1 MSENTVLESILRR
14 ELDRQR
20 RMKQTYEER
29 KAKVSDFEGVR
40 MSISRKRNKDYYYL
54 VKDDGLEYLG
64 NEKNETVQ
72 AIKEFR
78 LCEKMLQI
86 TETNIYALKK
96 FLKKYQWITPQL
108 IQEKMPK
115 TYLPLNLNENF
126 EDKRFNKNWQRKMNA
141 IKKSYP
147 VKRPENLIAE
157 TCDGTRVRSRAEAL
171 LYDMFVAM
179 GFVVL
184 YEFPVVINGITYC
197 PDFLLMNPRTHKLYI
212 WEHLGMWY
220 HETRGPSYRQEFIQK
235 TMQYAQIGFSL
246 GYNLLTSYE
255 SPGGGIYLN
264 PLQELCRSILE
275 NTNNDE
281 NGVDAIKFYKEIAS
295 KRREA

>member
-1 MSENTVLESILRR
+1 MSENTVLKSILKR

-29 KAKVSDFEGVR
+29 KEKVSDFEGIR
-40 MSISRKRNKDYYYL
+40 MSISKKRNKDYYYL

-64 NEKNETVQ
+64 GEKNETVQ
-72 AIKEFR
+72 AIKELR
-78 LCEKMLQI
+78 LCKTMLKM
-86 TETNIYALKK
+86 TESNIYELESI
-96 FLKKYQWITPQL
+96 LQNYNWITPETVRAK
-108 IQEKMPK
+108 IPK
-115 TYLPLNLNENF
+115 SYLPLNLNENF
-126 EDKRFNKNWQRKMNA
+126 EDKRFTKNWQRKMNA

-147 VKRPENLIAE
+147 IKNPENLIAE

-184 YEFPVVINGITYC
+184 YEFPLVINGKTFY

-212 WEHLGMWY
+212 WEHLGLWY
-220 HETRGPSYRQEFIQK
+220 HETWGQSYRQEFIQK
-235 TMQYAQIGFSL
+235 TMQYAQLGFSL
-246 GYNLLTSYE
+246 GYNLWTSFE

-264 PLQELCRSILE
+264 PLQELCRSILD
-275 NTNNDE
+275 NTNSDE
-281 NGVDAIKFYKEIAS
+281 KGVGAVAFYKEIAS
-295 KRREA
+295 KRKGA

>member
-1 MSENTVLESILRR
+1 MSENTVLESIIKK
-14 ELDRQR
+14 ELERQR
-20 RMKQTYEER
+20 RLERTYEER
-29 KAKVSDFEGVR
+29 KAKVSEFEGMKLS
-40 MSISRKRNKDYYYL
+40 MSKKKNHTYYYE
-54 VKDDGLEYLG
+54 VKDGVPKYLG
-64 NEKNETVQ
+64 GEQNETVQ
-72 AIKEFR
+72 AIKELR
-78 LCEKMLQI
+78 LCKTMLKM
-86 TETNIYALKK
+86 TESNIYELES
-96 FLKKYQWITPQL
+96 FLQNYNWITPEMVR
-108 IQEKMPK
+108 EKMPK
-115 TYLPLNLNENF
+115 TYLPMNLNENF
-126 EDKRFNKNWQRKMNA
+126 EDKRFSKNWQRKMNA

-147 VKRPENLIAE
+147 IKRPENLIAE

-212 WEHLGMWY
+212 WEHLGLWY

-235 TMQYAQIGFSL
+235 TMQYAQLGFSL

-255 SPGGGIYLN
+255 SPSGGIYLN

-281 NGVDAIKFYKEIAS
+281 NGVDAIKFYKEIVS
-295 KRREA
+295 KRRGA